1 MKKFIFKRLEKLEKK
16 DVNNFTSKFG
26 LTIRRIMHKPI
37 SLVFKMVLRLVYKQ
51 KVIVD
56 KNIKLDKNKSYVFAA
71 NHSFYFDG
79 AAIISVADR
88 NFYSLFGATEQLHV
102 EVRTLFIWIYGLIYV
117 NRFDKKSRK
126 DSILKMNKVLQA
138 GNSIL
143 IFPEGRWND
152 SENLLCQKLFA
163 GPYTLSVQNKVE
175 VVPISVYND
184 SSNNIYVSY
193 GKPLKLYKYEKDKG
207 IQILRDSLATMYYK
221 QIEKHS
227 TPFIR
232 NKIKGDIHFQYMN
245 ERMYE
250 YSKAKWPSDYCWDD
264 ELFTYKDGDIDI
276 EDVWKDIDK
285 VKIDINNINK
295 FIGIL
300 KELERR
306 KKYDFKNYMN
316 ENYKKK
322 Y

>member
-1 MKKFIFKRLEKLEKK
+1 MKKLIFKRLEKLAKK
-16 DVNNFTSKFG
+16 DANNFTTKFG
-26 LTIRRIMHKPI
+26 LTIRRVFHKPI
-37 SLVFKMVLRLVYKQ
+37 SLTFKIILRIIYKQ
-51 KVIVD
+51 KIIID
-56 KNIKLDKNKSYVFAA
+56 KKVKLDKDKTYVFAA

-79 AAIISVADR
+79 AAIIATADR

-102 EVRTLFIWIYGLIYV
+102 EIRTLFIWIYGLIYV

-126 DSILKMNKVLQA
+126 DSILKMNKVLEA

-152 SENLLCQKLFA
+152 SENLLCQKLFR

-184 SSNNIYVSY
+184 NSNNIYISY
-193 GKPLKLYKYEKDKG
+193 GKPLKLYNYEKDKA
-207 IQILRDSLATMYYK
+207 IQILRDSLATMYYN

-227 TPFIR
+227 SFFNR
-232 NKIKGDIHFQYMN
+232 NEIKGDIHFHYMDQ
-245 ERMYE
+245 RMYE
-250 YSKAKWPSDYCWDD
+250 YSKAKWPSNYCWDD
-264 ELFTYKDGDIDI
+264 ELFTYKAGDIDI
-276 EDVWKDIDK
+276 DDVWKDIDK
-285 VKIDINNINK
+285 IKIDKNNINK

-300 KELERR
+300 KELEQR
-306 KKYDFKNYMN
+306 KKYDFKKYMN